1 MNKRPDTFEGT
12 MYFERDIVP
21 LGLAAF
27 KHISTR
33 GVRYPIQQC
42 VTIVVSDPKDMQPRG
57 SFGLIISAT
66 APELA
71 EEFVSAAAERKIRVE
86 RSLVVVGRNNIQSRP
101 VMFIGSRAIGQIFQ
115 GTDKQSMQLAIG
127 AVKLVHPYTLNR
139 SDPDE
144 ENHPDANG
152 RNYRG

>member
-1 MNKRPDTFEGT
+1 VNKRTDTFEAT
-12 MYFERDIVP
+12 MCFERDIVP

-27 KHISTR
+27 THISTR

-42 VTIVVSDPKDMQPRG
+42 VIVVVSDPNDMQPRG

-71 EEFVSAAAERKIRVE
+71 EEFVSAAADRKIRVE
-86 RSLVVVGRNNIQSRP
+86 PNLVVVGRNNIQSRP

-127 AVKLVHPYTLNR
+127 AVTLVHPYTLSR
-139 SDPDE
+139 SDQDAD
-144 ENHPDANG
+144 NHPDANG